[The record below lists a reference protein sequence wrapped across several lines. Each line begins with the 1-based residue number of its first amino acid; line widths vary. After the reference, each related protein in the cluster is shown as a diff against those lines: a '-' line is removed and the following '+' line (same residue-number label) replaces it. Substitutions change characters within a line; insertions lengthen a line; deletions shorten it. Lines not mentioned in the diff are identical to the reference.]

1 MTPETRWKERS
12 VYIAVFAILVTVILA
27 MSALKADI
35 SKDEFDEYKRIS
47 CDSVEEL
54 KDIVRENAIAI
65 SNNSRQINKIA
76 GYIEAKKEK

>member
-35 SKDEFDEYKRIS
+35 SKDEFDGYKRIS

-65 SNNSRQINKIA
+65 SNNSKQINKIA